1 MLGYHLR
8 LALDSFK
15 RTPGLTF
22 LMLSAIAV
30 GISTCIVTLTVYEA
44 TSNDPIRWKSGQLYA
59 VTIDSWDPNEAANP
73 KRPNLPP
80 TQLAYKDVKYLLG
93 SDIPARKAAMFRTQ
107 DVISGGGAADAQPVP
122 ITTRVTSADF
132 FPMFDVPFLYGTG
145 WSAQLDKGAEPVIV
159 ISRELNEKL
168 FGGANSVGRTL
179 RWNNRDFRI
188 TGVLNSWFP
197 LPKFYDLNRGAF
209 DALEDAYVPFGWA
222 EALGRFPNGGRVAC
236 WRNDPIGSFQQF
248 LQSDCVW
255 QQMWVQLN
263 DAASRQR
270 MQAFLDAYWTDQHQS
285 GRFGRP
291 RNNRLTNVRQWLID
305 QEVVDNDNRM
315 LVGVAFAF
323 LAICLLNTVGM
334 LLAKFLKSAPGVGIR
349 RALGATRGQIFG
361 QYLTEA
367 ALLAAAGAALG
378 FLLGALGLQGVHAL
392 YVSGSIGPG
401 GYQELTH
408 VRWGSVLWALAL
420 ALVAALGAGFYPAW
434 RLARLPP
441 ATYLKSEQ

>member
-22 LMLSAIAV
+22 LMLCAIAV
-30 GISTCIVTLTVYEA
+30 GISTCIVTLTVYEG
-44 TSNDPIRWKSGQLYA
+44 TSSDPIRWKSGQLYA

-132 FPMFDVPFLYGTG
+132 FPMFDVPFLYGTA
-145 WSAQLDKGAEPVIV
+145 WSTQLDKGAEPVIV

-188 TGVLNSWFP
+188 NGVLNSWFP

-236 WRNDPIGSFQQF
+236 WRNEPIGSFQHF

-255 QQMWVQLN
+255 LQMWVQLN

-270 MQAFLDAYWTDQHQS
+270 MQAFLDAYWADQHQS

-378 FLLGALGLQGVHAL
+378 LLLGALGLQGVHSL

-408 VRWGSVLWALAL
+408 VRWGSVFWALAL

>member
-22 LMLSAIAV
+22 LMLCAVAV
-30 GISTCIVTLTVYEA
+30 GISTCIVTLTVYEG

-80 TQLAYKDVKYLLG
+80 TQLAYKDVKYLLD

-122 ITTRVTSADF
+122 ITTRVTTADF
-132 FPMFDVPFLYGTG
+132 FPMFDVPFLFGTG
-145 WSAQLDKGAEPVIV
+145 WPKPLDKGAEPVIV
-159 ISRELNEKL
+159 ISRELNERL

-255 QQMWVQLN
+255 LQMWVQLN

-378 FLLGALGLQGVHAL
+378 LLLGALGLQGVHAL

>member
-22 LMLSAIAV
+22 LMLCAVAV

-44 TSNDPIRWKSGQLYA
+44 TSSDPIRWKSGQLYA

-80 TQLAYKDVKYLLG
+80 TQLAYKDAKYLLS

-122 ITTRVTSADF
+122 ITTRVATADF

-188 TGVLNSWFP
+188 NGVLNTWFP

-236 WRNDPIGSFQQF
+236 WRNDPIGAFQQF

-255 QQMWVQLN
+255 LQMWVQLN

-270 MQAFLDAYWTDQHQS
+270 MQAFLDAYWADQHQS

-378 FLLGALGLQGVHAL
+378 LLLGALGLQGVHAL

>member
-8 LALDSFK
+8 LALDSLK
-15 RTPGLTF
+15 RTPGLTL
-22 LMLSAIAV
+22 LMLCAIAV

-44 TSNDPIRWKSGQLYA
+44 TSSDPIRWKSSQLYS
-59 VTIDSWDPNEAANP
+59 VTIDSWDPNEPANP
-73 KRPNLPP
+73 KRPSLPP
-80 TQLAYKDVKYLLG
+80 TQLAYKDVKYLLD

-107 DVISGGGAADAQPVP
+107 DVISGGGAADMQPVP
-122 ITTRVTSADF
+122 ISTRVTTADF
-132 FPMFDVPFLYGTG
+132 FAMFDVPFLYGTA
-145 WSAQLDKGAEPVIV
+145 WSTQLDKGTEPVIV

-188 TGVLNSWFP
+188 NGVLNSWFP

-222 EALGRFPNGGRVAC
+222 EGLGRFPNGGHVDC
-236 WRNDPIGSFQQF
+236 WRNDPIGSFQHF

-255 QQMWVQLN
+255 LQMWVQLN

-270 MQAFLDAYWTDQHQS
+270 MQAFLDAYWSDQHVS

-291 RNNRLTNVRQWLID
+291 RNNRLTDVRQWLID

-349 RALGATRGQIFG
+349 RALGATRGQIFR

-367 ALLAAAGAALG
+367 ALLAAGGAVLG
-378 FLLGALGLQGVHAL
+378 LLLGALGLQGVHAL
-392 YVSGSIGPG
+392 YAMGSIGPG

-408 VRWGSVLWALAL
+408 VRWGSVVWALAL
-420 ALVAALGAGFYPAW
+420 ALIAALGAGFYPAW

-441 ATYLKSEQ
+441 ATYLKSAQ

>member
-1 MLGYHLR
+1 MIAYHLR
-8 LALDSFK
+8 LALESLG
-15 RTPGLTF
+15 RTPGLTL
-22 LMLSAIAV
+22 LMLCAIAV

-44 TSNDPIRWKSGQLYA
+44 TSSDPIRWKSGQLYA

-80 TQLAYKDVKYLLG
+80 TQLAYKDAKYLLT
-93 SDIPARKAAMFRTQ
+93 SDIPTRKAAMFRTQ

-122 ITTRVTSADF
+122 ITTRVTGADF

-188 TGVLNSWFP
+188 NGVLNTWFP

-248 LQSDCVW
+248 VQSDCVW
-255 QQMWVQLN
+255 LQMWVQLN
-263 DAASRQR
+263 DAASRGR
-270 MQAFLDAYWTDQHQS
+270 MQAYLDAYWADQHQS

-291 RNNRLTNVRQWLID
+291 MNNRLTNVRQWLVD

-349 RALGATRGQIFG
+349 RALGATRGQIFW

-378 FLLGALGLQGVHAL
+378 LVLGALGLQGVHAL
-392 YVSGSIGPG
+392 YASGSIGPG

-408 VRWGSVLWALAL
+408 VRWGSVLWALML
-420 ALVAALGAGFYPAW
+420 ALVATLGAGFYPAW

-441 ATYLKSEQ
+441 ASYLKSEQ

>member
-1 MLGYHLR
+1 MLTYHLR
-8 LALDSFK
+8 LALESFK
-15 RTPGLTF
+15 RTPGLTL
-22 LMLSAIAV
+22 LMLCAIAI
-30 GISTCIVTLTVYEA
+30 GISTCIVTLTVYEGTA
-44 TSNDPIRWKSGQLYA
+44 NDPIRWKSSQLFA

-80 TQLAYKDVKYLLG
+80 TQLAYKDAKYLLS

-107 DVISGGGAADAQPVP
+107 DVITGGGAADAQPTP
-122 ITTRVTSADF
+122 IATRVTSADF
-132 FPMFDVPFLYGTG
+132 FPMFDVPFLYGAP
-145 WSAQLDKGAEPVIV
+145 WPAQLDEGAEPVIV

-168 FGGANSVGRTL
+168 FGGANSVGRTV

-188 TGVLNSWFP
+188 NGVLNTWFP

-222 EALGRFPNGGRVAC
+222 QALGRFPNGGRVAC

-255 QQMWVQLN
+255 LQMWVQLK
-263 DAASRQR
+263 DAASRER
-270 MQAFLDAYWTDQHQS
+270 MQAFLDAYWSDQHRA

-291 RNNRLTNVRQWLID
+291 RNNRLTDVRQWLID

-334 LLAKFLKSAPGVGIR
+334 LLAKFLKSAPGAGIR
-349 RALGATRGQIFG
+349 RALGATRGQIFW

-367 ALLAAAGAALG
+367 ALLAAGGAALG
-378 FLLGALGLQGVHAL
+378 LLLAALGLQGVHAL
-392 YVSGSIGPG
+392 YAWGSIGPG

-408 VRWGSVLWALAL
+408 VRWGSVLWALTL
-420 ALVAALGAGFYPAW
+420 ALIAALSAGFYPAW

>member
-8 LALDSFK
+8 LALDSLK
-15 RTPGLTF
+15 RTPALTL
-22 LMLSAIAV
+22 LMLCAIAV

-44 TSNDPIRWKSGQLYA
+44 TSSDPIRWKSGRLYS
-59 VTIDSWDPNEAANP
+59 VTIDSWDPNEPANP
-73 KRPNLPP
+73 KRPALPP
-80 TQLAYKDVKYLLG
+80 TQLAYKDVKYLLD

-107 DVISGGGAADAQPVP
+107 DVISGGGAADTQPVP
-122 ITTRVTSADF
+122 ISTRVTTADF
-132 FPMFDVPFLYGTG
+132 FPMFDVPFLYGSP
-145 WSAQLDKGAEPVIV
+145 WPAQLDKGAEPVIV

-188 TGVLNSWFP
+188 NGVLDSWFP

-222 EALGRFPNGGRVAC
+222 EALGRFPNGGRVEC
-236 WRNDPIGSFQQF
+236 WRNDPIGSFQHF

-255 QQMWVQLN
+255 LQMWVQLN
-263 DAASRQR
+263 DEASRQR
-270 MQAFLDAYWTDQHQS
+270 MQAFLDAYWSEQHVS

-291 RNNRLTNVRQWLID
+291 RNNRLTNVKQWLID

-349 RALGATRGQIFG
+349 RALGATQGQIFG

-367 ALLAAAGAALG
+367 ALLAGAGAALG
-378 FLLGALGLQGVHAL
+378 LLLGALGLQAVHAL
-392 YVSGSIGPG
+392 YAAGSIGPG

-408 VRWGSVLWALAL
+408 VRWGSVFWALAL
-420 ALVAALGAGFYPAW
+420 ALIAALGAGFYPAW

-441 ATYLKSEQ
+441 ATYLKS

>member
-8 LALDSFK
+8 LALESFK

-22 LMLSAIAV
+22 LMLCAIAV
-30 GISTCIVTLTVYEA
+30 GISTCIVTLTVYEG
-44 TSNDPIRWKSGQLYA
+44 TSSDPIRWKSGKLYA

-80 TQLAYKDVKYLLG
+80 TQLAYKDVKYVLD

-122 ITTRVTSADF
+122 ITTRVTTADF
-132 FPMFDVPFLYGTG
+132 FPMFDVPFLYGTA
-145 WSAQLDKGAEPVIV
+145 WPKPLDKGAEPVIV
-159 ISRELNEKL
+159 ISRDLNEKL

-255 QQMWVQLN
+255 LQMWVQLN
-263 DAASRQR
+263 DTASRQR
-270 MQAFLDAYWTDQHQS
+270 MQDFLDAYWADQHQS

-349 RALGATRGQIFG
+349 RALGATQGQIFG

-378 FLLGALGLQGVHAL
+378 LLLGALGLQGVHAL

-420 ALVAALGAGFYPAW
+420 ALIAALGAGFYPAW

-441 ATYLKSEQ
+441 ATYLKSDQ

>member
-1 MLGYHLR
+1 MLGYHFR

-22 LMLSAIAV
+22 LMLCAIAV
-30 GISTCIVTLTVYEA
+30 GISTCIVTLTVYEG
-44 TSNDPIRWKSGQLYA
+44 TSNDPIRWKSGQLFA

-122 ITTRVTSADF
+122 ITTRVTTADF

-145 WSAQLDKGAEPVIV
+145 WSAQLDRGAEPVIV

-255 QQMWVQLN
+255 LQMWVQLN

-334 LLAKFLKSAPGVGIR
+334 LLAKFLRSAPGVGIR

-378 FLLGALGLQGVHAL
+378 LLLGALGLQGVHAL

>member
-22 LMLSAIAV
+22 LMLCAVAV
-30 GISTCIVTLTVYEA
+30 GISTCIVTLTVYEG
-44 TSNDPIRWKSGQLYA
+44 TSNDPIRWKSDQLYA

-93 SDIPARKAAMFRTQ
+93 SGIPARKAAMFRTQ

-122 ITTRVTSADF
+122 ITTRVTTADF

-255 QQMWVQLN
+255 LQMWVQLN

-270 MQAFLDAYWTDQHQS
+270 MQAYLDAYWADQHQS

-378 FLLGALGLQGVHAL
+378 LLLGALGLQGVHAL

>member
-1 MLGYHLR
+1 MIAYHLR
-8 LALDSFK
+8 LALESLR

-22 LMLSAIAV
+22 LMLCAIAV

-44 TSNDPIRWKSGQLYA
+44 TSSDPIRWKSGRLYA

-73 KRPNLPP
+73 KRPDLPP
-80 TQLAYKDVKYLLG
+80 TQLAYKDVKYLLT
-93 SDIPARKAAMFRTQ
+93 SDIPTRKAAMFRTQ

-122 ITTRVTSADF
+122 ITTRVTGADF
-132 FPMFDVPFLYGTG
+132 FPMFDVPFLYGSG

-168 FGGANSVGRTL
+168 FGGANSVGRTV

-188 TGVLNSWFP
+188 NGVLNTWFP

-222 EALGRFPNGGRVAC
+222 EGLGRFPNGGRVAC

-255 QQMWVQLN
+255 LQMWVQLN

-270 MQAFLDAYWTDQHQS
+270 MQAYLDAYWADQHQS

-291 RNNRLTNVRQWLID
+291 RNNRLTPVRQWLID
-305 QEVVDNDNRM
+305 QEVVDNDDRM

-349 RALGATRGQIFG
+349 RALGATRGQIFW

-378 FLLGALGLQGVHAL
+378 LVLGALGLQGVHTL
-392 YVSGSIGPG
+392 YAMGSIGPG

-408 VRWGSVLWALAL
+408 VRWGSVLWALML
-420 ALVAALGAGFYPAW
+420 ALVATLGAGFYPAW

-441 ATYLKSEQ
+441 ASYLKSEQ

>member
-1 MLGYHLR
+1 MLDYHLR

-22 LMLSAIAV
+22 LMLCAIAV
-30 GISTCIVTLTVYEA
+30 GISTCIVTLTVYEG
-44 TSNDPIRWKSGQLYA
+44 SSSDPIRWKSGQLYA

-80 TQLAYKDVKYLLG
+80 TQLAYKDVKYLLS

-145 WSAQLDKGAEPVIV
+145 WPKQLDQGAEPVIV

-188 TGVLNSWFP
+188 NGVLNTWFP

-255 QQMWVQLN
+255 LQMWVQLN

-270 MQAFLDAYWTDQHQS
+270 MQAFLDAYWADQHQS

-291 RNNRLTNVRQWLID
+291 RNNRLSNVRQWLID

-378 FLLGALGLQGVHAL
+378 LLLGALGLQGVHAL

-441 ATYLKSEQ
+441 ATYLKSDQ

>member
-1 MLGYHLR
+1 
-8 LALDSFK
+8 
-15 RTPGLTF
+15 
-22 LMLSAIAV
+22 
-30 GISTCIVTLTVYEA
+30 
-44 TSNDPIRWKSGQLYA
+44 
-59 VTIDSWDPNEAANP
+59 
-73 KRPNLPP
+73 
-80 TQLAYKDVKYLLG
+80 
-93 SDIPARKAAMFRTQ
+93 
-107 DVISGGGAADAQPVP
+107 
-122 ITTRVTSADF
+122 
-132 FPMFDVPFLYGTG
+132 
-145 WSAQLDKGAEPVIV
+145 
-159 ISRELNEKL
+159 
-168 FGGANSVGRTL
+168 VGRTL
-179 RWNNRDFRI
+179 RWNNRDFRVN
-188 TGVLNSWFP
+188 GVLNTWFP

-255 QQMWVQLN
+255 LQMWVQLN
-263 DAASRQR
+263 DAASRRR
-270 MQAFLDAYWTDQHQS
+270 MQAYLDAYWADQHQS

-349 RALGATRGQIFG
+349 RALGATRGQIFW
-361 QYLTEA
+361 QYLSEA

-378 FLLGALGLQGVHAL
+378 LLLGALGLQGVHAL
-392 YVSGSIGPG
+392 YARGSIGPG
-401 GYQELTH
+401 GYQELAH
-408 VRWGSVLWALAL
+408 IRWASVFWALML
-420 ALVAALGAGFYPAW
+420 ALVATLGAGFYPAW

-441 ATYLKSEQ
+441 ATYLKSDQ

>member
-1 MLGYHLR
+1 MLDYHLR

-22 LMLSAIAV
+22 LMLCAIAV
-30 GISTCIVTLTVYEA
+30 GISTCIVTLTVYEG
-44 TSNDPIRWKSGQLYA
+44 SSSDPIRWKSGQLYA

-80 TQLAYKDVKYLLG
+80 TQLAYKDVKYLLS

-145 WSAQLDKGAEPVIV
+145 WPKQLDQGAEPVIV

-188 TGVLNSWFP
+188 NGVLNTWFP

-255 QQMWVQLN
+255 LQMWVQLN

-270 MQAFLDAYWTDQHQS
+270 MQAFLDAYWADQHQS

-378 FLLGALGLQGVHAL
+378 LLLGALGLQGVHAL

-441 ATYLKSEQ
+441 ATYLKSDQ

>member
-1 MLGYHLR
+1 MLC
-8 LALDSFK
+8 
-15 RTPGLTF
+15 
-22 LMLSAIAV
+22 AIAV

-44 TSNDPIRWKSGQLYA
+44 TSSDPIRWKSGQLYA

-73 KRPNLPP
+73 KRPDLAP
-80 TQLAYKDVKYLLG
+80 TQLAYKDVKYLLT

-168 FGGANSVGRTL
+168 FGGANSVGRTV

-188 TGVLNSWFP
+188 NGVLNTWFP

-222 EALGRFPNGGRVAC
+222 DGLGRFPNGGRVAC

-255 QQMWVQLN
+255 LQMWVQLN

-270 MQAFLDAYWTDQHQS
+270 MQAYLDAYWADQHQS

-291 RNNRLTNVRQWLID
+291 RNNRLTPVRQWLID

-349 RALGATRGQIFG
+349 RALGATRGQIFW

-378 FLLGALGLQGVHAL
+378 LLLGALGLQGVHAL
-392 YVSGSIGPG
+392 YARGSIGPG

-408 VRWGSVLWALAL
+408 VRWGSVLWALML
-420 ALVAALGAGFYPAW
+420 ALIATLGAGFYPAW

-441 ATYLKSEQ
+441 ASYLKSEQ

>member
-1 MLGYHLR
+1 MLDYHLR

-22 LMLSAIAV
+22 LMLCAIAV
-30 GISTCIVTLTVYEA
+30 GISTCIVTLTVYEG
-44 TSNDPIRWKSGQLYA
+44 SSSDPIRWKSGQLYA

-80 TQLAYKDVKYLLG
+80 TQLAYKDVKYLLS

-145 WSAQLDKGAEPVIV
+145 WPKQLDQGAEPVIV

-188 TGVLNSWFP
+188 NGVLNTWFP

-255 QQMWVQLN
+255 LQMWVQLN

-270 MQAFLDAYWTDQHQS
+270 MQAFLDAYWADQHQS

-291 RNNRLTNVRQWLID
+291 RNNRLSNVRQWLND

-378 FLLGALGLQGVHAL
+378 LLLGALGLQGVHAL

-441 ATYLKSEQ
+441 ATYLKSDQ

>member
-1 MLGYHLR
+1 MLC
-8 LALDSFK
+8 
-15 RTPGLTF
+15 
-22 LMLSAIAV
+22 AIAV

-44 TSNDPIRWKSGQLYA
+44 TSTDPIRWKSGRLYA

-80 TQLAYKDVKYLLG
+80 TQLAYKDVKYLLT
-93 SDIPARKAAMFRTQ
+93 SDIPTRKAAMFRSQ
-107 DVISGGGAADAQPVP
+107 DIISGGGAADAQPVP

-145 WSAQLDKGAEPVIV
+145 WPAQLDQGAEPVIV

-179 RWNNRDFRI
+179 RWNNRDFRVN
-188 TGVLNSWFP
+188 GVLNTWFP

-255 QQMWVQLN
+255 LQMWVQLN
-263 DAASRQR
+263 DAASRRR
-270 MQAFLDAYWTDQHQS
+270 MQAYLDAYWADQHQS

-349 RALGATRGQIFG
+349 RALGATRGQIFW
-361 QYLTEA
+361 QYLSEA

-378 FLLGALGLQGVHAL
+378 LLLGALGLQGVHAL
-392 YVSGSIGPG
+392 YARGSIGPG
-401 GYQELTH
+401 GYQELAH
-408 VRWGSVLWALAL
+408 IRWASVFWALML
-420 ALVAALGAGFYPAW
+420 ALVATLGAGFYPAW

-441 ATYLKSEQ
+441 ATYLKSDQ

>member
-1 MLGYHLR
+1 MIAYHLR
-8 LALDSFK
+8 LALESLR

-22 LMLSAIAV
+22 LMLCAIAV

-44 TSNDPIRWKSGQLYA
+44 TSSDPIRWKSGRLYA

-80 TQLAYKDVKYLLG
+80 TQLAYKDVKYLLT
-93 SDIPARKAAMFRTQ
+93 SDIPTRKAAMFRTQ

-122 ITTRVTSADF
+122 ITTRVTGADF
-132 FPMFDVPFLYGTG
+132 FPMFDVPFLYGSG

-168 FGGANSVGRTL
+168 FGGANSVGRTV

-188 TGVLNSWFP
+188 NGVLNTWFP

-222 EALGRFPNGGRVAC
+222 EGLGRFPNGGRVAC

-255 QQMWVQLN
+255 LQMWVQLN

-270 MQAFLDAYWTDQHQS
+270 MQAYLDAYWADQHQS

-291 RNNRLTNVRQWLID
+291 RNNRLTPVRQWLID
-305 QEVVDNDNRM
+305 QEVVDNDDRM

-349 RALGATRGQIFG
+349 RALGATRGQIFW

-378 FLLGALGLQGVHAL
+378 LVLGALGLQGVHTL
-392 YVSGSIGPG
+392 YAMGSIGPG

-408 VRWGSVLWALAL
+408 VRWGSVLWALML
-420 ALVAALGAGFYPAW
+420 ALVATLGAGFYPAW

-441 ATYLKSEQ
+441 ASYLKSEQ

>member
-8 LALDSFK
+8 LALDSLK

-22 LMLSAIAV
+22 LMLCAIAV
-30 GISTCIVTLTVYEA
+30 GISTCIVTLTVYEG
-44 TSNDPIRWKSGQLYA
+44 TSSDPIRWKSGQLYA

-73 KRPNLPP
+73 KRPDLAP
-80 TQLAYKDVKYLLG
+80 TQLAYKDVKYLLT

-122 ITTRVTSADF
+122 ITTRVTGADF

-145 WSAQLDKGAEPVIV
+145 WPAQLDKGAEPVIV

-168 FGGANSVGRTL
+168 FGGANSVGRTV
-179 RWNNRDFRI
+179 RWNNHDFRI
-188 TGVLNSWFP
+188 NGVLNTWFP

-255 QQMWVQLN
+255 LQMWVQLN
-263 DAASRQR
+263 DAASRRR
-270 MQAFLDAYWTDQHQS
+270 MQAYLDAYWADQHQS

-349 RALGATRGQIFG
+349 RALGATRGQIFW

-378 FLLGALGLQGVHAL
+378 LVLGALGLQGVHSL
-392 YVSGSIGPG
+392 YANGSIGPG

-408 VRWGSVLWALAL
+408 VRWGSVLWALML
-420 ALVAALGAGFYPAW
+420 ALLATLGAGFYPAW

-441 ATYLKSEQ
+441 ASYLKSEQ

>member
-8 LALDSFK
+8 LALASFK

-22 LMLSAIAV
+22 LMLCAIAV

-44 TSNDPIRWKSGQLYA
+44 TSSDPIRWKSGQLYA

-122 ITTRVTSADF
+122 ITTRVTTADF
-132 FPMFDVPFLYGTG
+132 FSMFDVPFLYGTA
-145 WSAQLDKGAEPVIV
+145 WTAQLDKGAEPVIV

-188 TGVLNSWFP
+188 NGVLNSWFP

-236 WRNDPIGSFQQF
+236 WRNDPISSFQKF

-255 QQMWVQLN
+255 LQMWVQLN

-361 QYLTEA
+361 QYLSEA
-367 ALLAAAGAALG
+367 ALLAAAGAVLG
-378 FLLGALGLQGVHAL
+378 LLLGALGLQGVHAL

>member
-1 MLGYHLR
+1 MLGYNCW

-15 RTPGLTF
+15 RTPGLTI
-22 LMLSAIAV
+22 LMLCAIAF

-44 TSNDPIRWKSGQLYA
+44 SSSDPIRWKSGRLYS
-59 VTIDSWDPNEAANP
+59 VTIDSWDPNEPANP

-80 TQLAYKDVKYLLG
+80 TQLAYKDAKYLLG
-93 SDIPARKAAMFRTQ
+93 SDIPARSAAMFRTQ
-107 DVISGGGAADAQPVP
+107 DVISGGGAADSQPVP
-122 ITTRVTSADF
+122 IASRVTNSDF
-132 FPMFDVPFLYGTG
+132 FPMFDVPFLYGAP
-145 WSAQLDKGAEPVIV
+145 WSKQQDAGAEPVIV

-168 FGGANSVGRTL
+168 FAGSNSVGGLL

-188 TGVLNSWFP
+188 IGVLNTWFP

-209 DALEDAYVPFGWA
+209 DGLEDAYVPLGWA
-222 EALGRFPNGGRVAC
+222 EALGRFPNGGRVVC

-255 QQMWVQLN
+255 LQMWVQLN
-263 DAASRQR
+263 DDGSRQR
-270 MQAFLDAYWTDQHQS
+270 MQAFLDAYWADQHQS

-305 QEVVDNDNRM
+305 QEVVDNDNRL

-334 LLAKFLKSAPGVGIR
+334 LLAKFLKSASSAGIR
-349 RALGATRGQIFG
+349 RALGATRGQIFN

-367 ALLAAAGAALG
+367 ALLAAGGAVLG
-378 FLLGALGLQGVHAL
+378 LLLGAVGLWGAHAL
-392 YVSGSIGPG
+392 YAAGSIGPG

-408 VRWGSVLWALAL
+408 VNAVSVLWALVL
-420 ALVAALGAGFYPAW
+420 ALIAALGAGLYPAW
-434 RLARLPP
+434 RLGRLPP
-441 ATYLKSEQ
+441 ATYLKSGQ